1 MVQEER
7 WRTGLAKEVQ
17 KTRRDLRAR
26 HEGLER
32 HLHAL
37 RAELR
42 KELQSDL
49 KAQLSQSEKT
59 LGPIAASCFAG
70 AGTQDGPPNT

>member
-7 WRTGLAKEVQ
+7 WRTGLAKEVK

-49 KAQLSQSEKT
+49 KAQRDLIVDE
-59 LGPIAASCFAG
+59 LR
-70 AGTQDGPPNT
+70 PPGQPPATPRGEAPEM